1 MKHLITLCCFFLGSG
16 AALLQAQPTLTG
28 SWEGVLTVQG
38 QEVAIPVHFAQTDA
52 DLQATIDIPQQGAQG
67 LSLQAARYNEEEVVF
82 TNGTVQ
88 LAGTLTWPKT
98 EGPHPAVVLLTMGG
112 PQTRDAESSGFKI
125 FKVIADHLTQNGIAV
140 LRYDDRG
147 VGESTGSLNESTLT
161 DFATDAQAAVALLKQ
176 RPEINPIQIGLLG
189 HSQGGIVAPLAASE
203 SGYIAFVVLMGGPML
218 PGAQMALATQA
229 RLLQSRGATAEQ
241 IADSRAMQ
249 EVVFSAVRG
258 EASWK
263 TVEEAL
269 GKQLQEAL
277 AQASEAQLERIGD
290 VEAFIKQR
298 LEAQLA
304 PVKSP
309 LFASFLDYTPGET
322 LASLT
327 VPVLALFGELDPLVP
342 TSLHK
347 PATEKALEKAGV
359 ENTIHVF
366 PAANHQFQTAKTG
379 DPAEYATLEKA
390 FIPGFLELV
399 TQWIHEQTN
408 E

>member
-1 MKHLITLCCFFLGSG
+1 M
-16 AALLQAQPTLTG
+16 
-28 SWEGVLTVQG
+28 V
-38 QEVAIPVHFAQTDA
+38 
-52 DLQATIDIPQQGAQG
+52 
-67 LSLQAARYNEEEVVF
+67 
-82 TNGTVQ
+82 
-88 LAGTLTWPKT
+88 
-98 EGPHPAVVLLTMGG
+98 
-112 PQTRDAESSGFKI
+112 
-125 FKVIADHLTQNGIAV
+125 
-140 LRYDDRG
+140 
-147 VGESTGSLNESTLT
+147 
-161 DFATDAQAAVALLKQ
+161 
-176 RPEINPIQIGLLG
+176 
-189 HSQGGIVAPLAASE
+189 
-203 SGYIAFVVLMGGPML
+203 
-218 PGAQMALATQA
+218 PGAQMAFATQA

-241 IADSRAMQ
+241 MADSRAMQ

-258 EASWK
+258 EASWQ

-269 GKQLQEAL
+269 GEQLQEAL

-298 LEAQLA
+298 IEAQLA

-309 LFASFLDYTPGET
+309 LFVSFLDYTPGET

-327 VPVLALFGELDPLVP
+327 VPVLALFGELDSLAP
-342 TSLHK
+342 TSLHQ

-390 FIPGFLELV
+390 FIPGFLELI